1 MHLPFGSNIRNL
13 LFRYLGGQKLT
24 EVIGVRFK
32 KVGKVYYFDPDGLT
46 VESGQHVIVETARGI
61 EYGET
66 VITNREVSDDD
77 VVKPLK
83 KLIRVATND
92 DAQTVEKN
100 KIKADEA
107 FKICEKKIADHKLE
121 MKLVS
126 VEYTFDLNK
135 VLFYFT
141 ADGRVDFRDLV
152 KDLASVFHTRIEL
165 RQIGVR
171 DEAKMLG
178 GLGVCGRPLCCS
190 QFLDDFQPVSINMAK
205 EQNLSL
211 NPTKISGTC
220 GRLMCCLKYEQEVY
234 TTLSKVTPRPDSLV
248 ETPEGKGIIIDASL
262 LKGTCRVKL
271 DNDDTLKCFCCKDCK
286 VVRGASAK
294 SKNHEPSD
302 SDIQNIENE

>member
-1 MHLPFGSNIRNL
+1 MSV
-13 LFRYLGGQKLT
+13 
-24 EVIGVRFK
+24 VIGVRFK
-32 KVGKVYYFDPDGLT
+32 KVGKIYYFDPCDIN
-46 VESGQHVIVETARGI
+46 VDVGQNVIVETARGI

-66 VITNREVSDDD
+66 VIANKEVGESE

-83 KLIRVATND
+83 KLIRIAT
-92 DAQTVEKN
+92 DADAETVEKN
-100 KIKADEA
+100 KVKAAEA
-107 FKICEKKIADHKLE
+107 FKICEKKIAAHKLD

-141 ADGRVDFRDLV
+141 ADGRVDFRELV

-178 GLGVCGRPLCCS
+178 GLGICGRPLCCS

-220 GRLMCCLKYEQEVY
+220 GRLMCCLKYEQDVY
-234 TTLSKVTPRPDSLV
+234 ESLIDETPKPESLV
-248 ETPEGKGIIIDASL
+248 ETPEGNGIVVDSAL

-271 DNDDTLKCFCCKDCK
+271 GN
-286 VVRGASAK
+286 
-294 SKNHEPSD
+294 SD
-302 SDIQNIENE
+302 DIQTFPCKECKILRSARGRFKNSPAENVEKTGETAAINKDKK